1 MEASKLLPMDDLK
14 LFGIYRNGNFTIP
27 EEQVM
32 ALKSGGMTDIIELKD
47 LKSKERDIHIEKL
60 PAKLS
65 IVKGDDGKPSLRID
79 PVYIKEND
87 HPLLTDLE
95 KTRLIREGIANI
107 KKDYVDQQGNI
118 QSRVIEYDQ
127 HTKQFVSFDPNK
139 VKPPIAVDAETM
151 TPEKKRKYQE
161 GELVELADGTQFQ
174 IRPSDRRGVRS
185 NKSGLVL
192 SVLIDGGISY
202 LLVTGIQR
210 LLGKQSPEQRS
221 YSAGYLD
228 AIKEVQKQNRSKV
241 NRNPDDKEAARMLD
255 EANFEYSVAS
265 GYSAIDKLKRIN
277 SKNSSPDSDQ
287 EKNHGKDGGKRSI

>member
-14 LFGIYRNGNFTIP
+14 LFGIYRNGTFTIP
-27 EEQVM
+27 EEQVR
-32 ALKSGGMTDIIELKD
+32 ALKNGGMTDIIELKD

-60 PAKLS
+60 PARLS

-79 PVYIKEND
+79 PVYIREND

-95 KTRLIREGIANI
+95 KTRLIREEMANI

-139 VKPPIAVDAETM
+139 VKPPIAVDGETL

-161 GELVELADGTQFQ
+161 GELVELEDGTQFQ
-174 IRPSDRRGVRS
+174 IRASDRRGVRS
-185 NKSGLVL
+185 NKTGLVL

-210 LLGKQSPEQRS
+210 LLGKQSKEQQS
-221 YSAGYLD
+221 YSAGYRD
-228 AIKEVQKQNRSKV
+228 AVKEVQRQMQRRV
-241 NRNPDDKEAARMLD
+241 DWGLRDKEAVQGLD
-255 EANFEYSVAS
+255 EANRELARLDSL
-265 GYSAIDKLKRIN
+265 SAKRDSLDDRNIDQRDGRNPSQDDDETKGRRI
-277 SKNSSPDSDQ
+277 
-287 EKNHGKDGGKRSI
+287 